1 MYPWQ
6 DFAIQPDF
14 SDKIALHTT
23 QGDVLTWIELT
34 TKINKQWLFFT
45 KKRRKCRMRLL
56 LWEKIQR
63 KFYFYIWRQFSLAQ
77 SFRHKPCF
85 STRKI
90 TKLCEFYQIDFLF
103 YDEDLRI
110 FKS

>member
-34 TKINKQWLFFT
+34 TKINQTVAFFT
-45 KKRRKCRMRLL
+45 KKK
-56 LWEKIQR
+56 
-63 KFYFYIWRQFSLAQ
+63 A
-77 SFRHKPCF
+77 
-85 STRKI
+85 
-90 TKLCEFYQIDFLF
+90 
-103 YDEDLRI
+103 
-110 FKS
+110 